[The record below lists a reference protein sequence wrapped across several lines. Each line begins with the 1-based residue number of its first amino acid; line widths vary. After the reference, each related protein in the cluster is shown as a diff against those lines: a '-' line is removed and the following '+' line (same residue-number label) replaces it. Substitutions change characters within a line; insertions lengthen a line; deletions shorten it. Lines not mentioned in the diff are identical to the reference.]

1 MMKARLISAI
11 IVLLLIIPIIIIGG
25 TIFHVALFII
35 SLLALKEFLE
45 SKNNK
50 KEIPLLI
57 KIICYLIMTLFMFNS
72 TNLINIDMRILIGV
86 IISLLLPLILYH
98 DEKKYSCEDAFYLLG
113 GLVFLL
119 IAFKSLFFV
128 RSLGISYLIYIMLIT
143 IITDTYAFITGLL
156 IGSHKLVENISP
168 KKTWEGLIGGTIF
181 GVGISSVFYITVI
194 NPGIPLTHIL
204 MISLFLSLLGQFGDL
219 IFSSIK
225 RFYKIKD
232 FSNIMPGH
240 GGILDRLDS
249 IILVSIGF
257 MLISSLI

>member
-1 MMKARLISAI
+1 MKTRLISAFI
-11 IVLLLIIPIIIIGG
+11 ALFIIIPIIIIGG
-25 TIFHVALFII
+25 TLFHVSLFII
-35 SLLALKEFLE
+35 SLIALKEFLDT
-45 SKNNK
+45 KNNK

-57 KIICYLIMTLFMFNS
+57 KIMCYLMITLFMFNGVD
-72 TNLINIDMRILIGV
+72 LISLDIRILIGA
-86 IISLLLPLILYH
+86 IISLLLPLIFYH
-98 DEKKYSCEDAFYLLG
+98 NEKKYSCEDAFYLLG
-113 GLVFLL
+113 GLIFLA
-119 IAFKSLFFV
+119 ISFKALFFV

-143 IITDTYAFITGLL
+143 IITDTYAYITGLL
-156 IGSHKLVENISP
+156 IGSNKLIENISP

-194 NPGIPLTHIL
+194 NPGIQLTNIL
-204 MISLFLSLLGQFGDL
+204 IISLFLSLLGQFGDL

-225 RFYKIKD
+225 RFYKVKD